1 MLGRQL
7 PSSGTTVGVTGRW
20 WEVTWRRWQDLVT
33 EALVYPVELGL
44 DLTVVADN
52 PQNFGVLKKSPKE
65 LIKMHVSSLKP
76 RDFDITE
83 YVAR

>member
-1 MLGRQL
+1 M
-7 PSSGTTVGVTGRW
+7 TGRW

-44 DLTVVADN
+44 DLTVAADK
-52 PQNFGVLKKSPKE
+52 PQDFGVLKKSPKE
-65 LIKMHVSSLKP
+65 LLKMHVSSLKP
-76 RDFDITE
+76 RGFDIIE